1 MRLFDTLTKQ
11 ISFVFLAS
19 MIVNVSNYL
28 FHICMSRSLGPA
40 DYGILASLFSLL
52 MIISVPAGTLQTVIT
67 KYTSNFKAHKELA
80 KIKML
85 LIALFKR
92 VSLFGLTGFVL
103 FILARK
109 YIASFLHIPT
119 TIPVIILGIALIL
132 TIISPLLLGVLQGL
146 QKFGYFGAVM
156 IIGTL
161 AKLLFGILLVY
172 LGWKVNGALL
182 GLTLGGL
189 AGILFAI
196 IPLRRII
203 KQHQS
208 DCDLNLPQIYGYF
221 LPVAAMLLC
230 LMMLTNVDIVLV
242 KHFYSPSQAGNYAA
256 ASILAKIIFYLPGA
270 IGMVMFPKTS
280 ELHALGEESMP
291 VLKKS
296 LLYAAI
302 LCGGTLVLYL
312 TIPSFLVN
320 VLFGKQY
327 SSIIPLMGIFGLAMF
342 FFSLANILFLY
353 QLSLHRLKFLWILI
367 IGTLL
372 EITLIV
378 LFHTSLLQV
387 ILILLIVGLFLF
399 LSSSYYV
406 FSKSSNS

>member
-1 MRLFDTLTKQ
+1 MRLFDSLTKQ

-28 FHICMSRSLGPA
+28 FHIYMSRSLGPA

-52 MIISVPAGTLQTVIT
+52 MIVSVPAGTLQTVIT

-85 LIALFKR
+85 LIALFTR
-92 VSLFGLTGFVL
+92 VSLFGLAGFVL
-103 FILARK
+103 FIFARR
-109 YIASFLHIPT
+109 YIASFLHIST
-119 TIPVIILGIALIL
+119 TIPVIILGIALMLAIV
-132 TIISPLLLGVLQGL
+132 SPLLLGVLQGL
-146 QKFGYFGAVM
+146 QKFGHFAVTG
-156 IIGTL
+156 IIGAL
-161 AKLLFGILLVY
+161 AKLLLGILLVY
-172 LGWKVNGALL
+172 LGWKVNGAVL
-182 GLTLGGL
+182 GVTLGSL

-196 IPLRRII
+196 IPLRPII

-208 DCDLNLPQIYGYF
+208 SCDFNPPQIYGYF

-230 LMMLTNVDIVLV
+230 LMMLTNVDIILV

-270 IGMVMFPKTS
+270 IGIVMFPKTS
-280 ELHALGEESMP
+280 ELHALGEKSML

-296 LLYAAI
+296 LVYGVV
-302 LCGGTLVLYL
+302 LCGSTLVLYF
-312 TIPSFLVN
+312 TIPAFVVK

-327 SSIIPLMGIFGLAMF
+327 SSIIPLMGIFGSAMF

-353 QLSLHRLKFLWILI
+353 QLSVHRLKFLWILI

-372 EITLIV
+372 EIILIV

-399 LSSSYYV
+399 LST
-406 FSKSSNS
+406 FIMFFLKSSDS

>member
-11 ISFVFLAS
+11 ITLVFVAS
-19 MIVNVSNYL
+19 MTVNVSNYL
-28 FHICMSRSLGPA
+28 FHIYMSRSLGPA
-40 DYGILASLFSLL
+40 DYGTLASLFSLL
-52 MIISVPAGTLQTVIT
+52 MIISVPAGTLQTVVT

-85 LIALFKR
+85 LIALLKR
-92 VSLFGLTGFVL
+92 VSFFGLAGFVL

-109 YIASFLHIPT
+109 YIASFLHIST
-119 TIPVIILGIALIL
+119 TIPVIILGIALVL

-146 QKFGYFGAVM
+146 QKFGYFGADM

-161 AKLLFGILLVY
+161 TKLLSGVFLVY
-172 LGWKVNGALL
+172 LGWKVNGAVL

-196 IPLRRII
+196 MPLRLII

-208 DCDLNLPQIYGYF
+208 DCDFNLPQIYGYF
-221 LPVAAMLLC
+221 FPVAAMLLC
-230 LMMLTNVDIVLV
+230 LTMLTNVDIVLV
-242 KHFYSPSQAGNYAA
+242 KHFYPPSQAGNYAV

-270 IGMVMFPKTS
+270 IGIVMFPKTS

-312 TIPSFLVN
+312 TIPAFLVK

-353 QLSLHRLKFLWILI
+353 QLSLHRLRFLWILI

-372 EITLIV
+372 EIALIV
-378 LFHTSLLQV
+378 LFHTSLFQI
-387 ILILLIVGLFLF
+387 ILILLVVGLFLF
-399 LSSSYYV
+399 LSTSYYV
-406 FSKSSNS
+406 FLKGSDS

>member
-1 MRLFDTLTKQ
+1 MRLFDSLTKQ

-28 FHICMSRSLGPA
+28 FHIYMSRSLGPA

-52 MIISVPAGTLQTVIT
+52 MIISVPAGTLQTVVT

-80 KIKML
+80 KIKTL
-85 LIALFKR
+85 LIGLFKR
-92 VSLFGLTGFVL
+92 IFLFGLGGFVL
-103 FILARK
+103 FILARR
-109 YIASFLHIPT
+109 YIASFLQIST
-119 TIPVIILGIALIL
+119 TIPVIILGIALMLAIV
-132 TIISPLLLGVLQGL
+132 SPLLLGVLQGL
-146 QKFGYFGAVM
+146 QKFGYFAVTG

-172 LGWKVNGALL
+172 LGWKVNGAVL

-196 IPLRRII
+196 IPLRPII

-208 DCDLNLPQIYGYF
+208 DCDFNLPQIYGYF
-221 LPVAAMLLC
+221 FPVAAMLLC
-230 LMMLTNVDIVLV
+230 LMILTNVDIVLV

-280 ELHALGEESMP
+280 ELHALGEKSML

-296 LLYAAI
+296 LLYGVI

-312 TIPSFLVN
+312 TIPAFVVK

-327 SSIIPLMGIFGLAMF
+327 SSIIPLMGIFGSAMF

-353 QLSLHRLKFLWILI
+353 QLSVHRLKFLWILI

-372 EITLIV
+372 EIALIV

-399 LSSSYYV
+399 LSSIYYV
-406 FSKSSNS
+406 FLKSSDS